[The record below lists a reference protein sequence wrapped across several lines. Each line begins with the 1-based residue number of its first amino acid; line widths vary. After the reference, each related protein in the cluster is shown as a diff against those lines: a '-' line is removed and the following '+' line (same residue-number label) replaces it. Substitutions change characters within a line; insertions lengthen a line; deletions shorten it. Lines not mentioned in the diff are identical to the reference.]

1 MAEYTKLEKIQKRC
15 ISHIQNEKPRIAIE
29 KISEIRL
36 PNNNNIGQTKAIQI
50 YERAAN
56 LSVKYDSVK
65 YRNNINEYKSRVDK
79 NIGIVRGMNRNG
91 R

>member
-15 ISHIQNEKPRIAIE
+15 ISHIQNEKPRIAI
-29 KISEIRL
+29 KNISEIRL
-36 PNNNNIGQTKAIQI
+36 SNNNNIGQTKAIEI

-56 LSVKYDSVK
+56 FSVKYDSVK
-65 YRNNINEYKSRVDK
+65 YRNNINEYKSRIDK
-79 NIGIVRGMNRNG
+79 NISIVRGMNRNG